1 LYNRNLGDSDG
12 RVRDAVWMVCA
23 AIFSTSVAIEKEGR
37 SKDRCGY
44 RELPQFAH
52 LSCRRA
58 GERASGRAVE
68 LRARCK
74 LCKKSDCIRIAR
86 ESRNAQNAPAET
98 GLSLA

>member
-52 LSCRRA
+52 LSCGRE
-58 GERASGRAVE
+58 GERASGRAQGA
-68 LRARCK
+68 LQALQK
-74 LCKKSDCIRIAR
+74 ADCIRIAR